1 GVVRVDVNLQEVDID
16 QCSSSGWFAGTNRCN
31 LTSMDHSAGF
41 FWVIRSQGNSR
52 TYQCQNRGQE
62 PAPPSREGPS
72 PEVSGGRCLPCR
84 EGCPFCRD
92 DTPCLVQRAG
102 GPRLAL
108 ATAQGLVLALD
119 LACMLVVY
127 HFRSNKRIRTSGLV
141 LVETILFGALLLYAP
156 VLVLFLQPSVL
167 GCILLRWLR
176 LLGFSVTYG
185 TIILKIYRVL
195 KVFLSRTAQRT
206 PYMTSWR
213 VLRLL
218 GLILLVVLWF
228 LVAWTSAVCQS
239 PSTMTRALIST
250 GLTPQG
256 LQFSMCLLDHW
267 DYMMAVEQTQGRW
280 LPARC

>member
-1 GVVRVDVNLQEVDID
+1 MCSILLPSGYVR
-16 QCSSSGWFAGTNRCN
+16 
-31 LTSMDHSAGF
+31 
-41 FWVIRSQGNSR
+41 
-52 TYQCQNRGQE
+52 
-62 PAPPSREGPS
+62 
-72 PEVSGGRCLPCR
+72 
-84 EGCPFCRD
+84 
-92 DTPCLVQRAG
+92 
-102 GPRLAL
+102 
-108 ATAQGLVLALD
+108 
-119 LACMLVVY
+119 
-127 HFRSNKRIRTSGLV
+127 
-141 LVETILFGALLLYAP
+141 

-267 DYMMAVEQTQGRW
+267 DYMMAVAEFLFLLWGVYLCHAVRTVPSAFHEPRYLAVAVYNELLLSCAFHLVRFSLAPGLHPDWMLLLVFGHTHLTVSVTLGLLLVPKATRLQKATNAFVDLVRSALLLRERQRYEEDEEE
-280 LPARC
+280 ARGPLEVPPEVLSEVHP